1 MELTEYV
8 IRCVETDEI
17 RGGFP
22 WIWIIDVHEQSL
34 LYRVFMDNLPRMTQY
49 LMKRWENSLLQVF
62 IIRPSTTT
70 NTILKIVESVIPKER
85 LVNLHRISGGMLEIN
100 MKLEKLGLTSEERV
114 AIHGRL
120 L

>member
-17 RGGFP
+17 RGGSP

-49 LMKRWENSLLQVF
+49 LMKRWENSLIQVI

-70 NTILKIVESVIPKER
+70 NTILKIVEAVIPKER
-85 LVNLHRISGGMLEIN
+85 LVNLHRISGGLLEIN
-100 MKLEKLGLTSEERV
+100 AKLEKLGLTSEERV